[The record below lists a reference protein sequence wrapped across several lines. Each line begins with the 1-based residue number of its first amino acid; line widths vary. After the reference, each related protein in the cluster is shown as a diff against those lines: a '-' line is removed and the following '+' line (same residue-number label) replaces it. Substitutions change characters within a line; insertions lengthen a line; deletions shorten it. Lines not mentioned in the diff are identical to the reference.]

1 MAKFCANCGTE
12 MANEAVVCVKCGA
25 MVNGGANTNVNA
37 NTNTNVNTTGKKKGL
52 PTWAIV
58 LIIVG
63 SIILIPLIILLV
75 LFIIGYN
82 SLKNVDIDEIEDKV
96 NDYINENSGSTKTG
110 TINDTLSDGEMKLT
124 LTGAYMYDSI
134 GEGYFVKT
142 PEEGKEY
149 LLFFFEV
156 ENVSSESQFI
166 SAYSFDGYA
175 DDVSIDTTS
184 LYEEVNGTEQLS
196 ATIASGK
203 KAKGYIAFE
212 VDETWKDFEVHYKD
226 SIWDDKA
233 TLVFKVV
240 NPD

>member
-1 MAKFCANCGTE
+1 MAKFCANCG
-12 MANEAVVCVKCGA
+12 NELADEAAMCVKCGT
-25 MVNGGANTNVNA
+25 MVSGG
-37 NTNTNVNTTGKKKGL
+37 TNTNVNTNTNGKKKGL

-63 SIILIPLIILLV
+63 CVILIPVIIFVVFL
-75 LFIIGYN
+75 IIGYN
-82 SLKNVDIDEIEDKV
+82 TIKDVGIDEIEDKV

-134 GEGYFVKT
+134 GEGYLVKT

-156 ENVSSESQFI
+156 ENISSESQFI

-175 DDVSIDTTS
+175 DDVSIDTTDI
-184 LYEEVNGTEQLS
+184 YREVDGTEQLS
-196 ATIASGK
+196 ATVAVGK

-212 VDETWKDFEVHYKD
+212 VDKTWKDFEVHYNN
-226 SIWDDKA
+226 SIWNDD

>member
-1 MAKFCANCGTE
+1 MAKFCANCGAE

-25 MVNGGANTNVNA
+25 MVSGSA
-37 NTNTNVNTTGKKKGL
+37 NTNTNVNTNTNGKKKGL

-63 SIILIPLIILLV
+63 CVVLIPLIILLV

-96 NDYINENSGSTKTG
+96 NDYIKENSGSTKTG

-134 GEGYFVKT
+134 GEGYFVET
-142 PEEGKEY
+142 PKEGKEY
-149 LLFFFEV
+149 LLFFFDV
-156 ENVSSESQFI
+156 ENI
-166 SAYSFDGYA
+166 SNEEQYISYFDFDGYA
-175 DDVSIDTTS
+175 DDVSIDTTGI
-184 LYEEVNGTEQLS
+184 YREVDGTEQLS
-196 ATIASGK
+196 ATVAVGK

-212 VDETWKDFEVHYKD
+212 VDKTWKDFEVHYNN
-226 SIWDDKA
+226 SIWNDDD

>member
-12 MANEAVVCVKCGA
+12 MANEAVVCVKCGT
-25 MVNGGANTNVNA
+25 MVSGG
-37 NTNTNVNTTGKKKGL
+37 TNTNNNAVNNTNGKKKGL

-63 SIILIPLIILLV
+63 CVILIPLIILLV
-75 LFIIGYN
+75 LFVIGYN
-82 SLKNVDIDEIEDKV
+82 TIKDVGIDEIEDKV
-96 NDYINENSGSTKTG
+96 NDYIKENSGSTKTG

-134 GEGYFVKT
+134 GEGYYVNT

-175 DDVSIDTTS
+175 DDVSIDTTGI
-184 LYEEVNGTEQLS
+184 YREVDGTEQLS
-196 ATIASGK
+196 ATIAVGK
-203 KAKGYIAFE
+203 RAKGYIAFE
-212 VDETWKDFEVHYKD
+212 VDETWKDFEVHYNDSVWGDKD
-226 SIWDDKA
+226 